1 MNHTPELTPQELEKM
16 EKLLEAIQPDI
27 SPSAEFTLRMQKR
40 LERHYT
46 LMQARDGAEAT
57 PASRRGFFSF
67 MGTRVYSAI
76 TAFAFVLFTGGLS
89 TFAYTS
95 NTITNGSPLYPIK
108 RGLEKIESTFVSTPG
123 AMAEYQMRLLAR
135 RLDESRFLTSQGII
149 DEPTNQEVSAVV
161 DFGILAIQDVEQSDY
176 RDQLLDRF
184 TTILLAQEGKFYT
197 DAGITPPVATPSMAP
212 AVANPEKPSSS
223 LMMSTEIV
231 PAAPT
236 TPVVPMA
243 ASSLTPAQQAEKQG
257 GVAEKSGEPLKSSNT
272 QLNAPSLDTTISTP
286 RAKTD
291 SRTSEKRSDS
301 DKSESGR
308 KKDRDSSGHE
318 DDNITYSLSVK
329 PGVLN
334 AIEKNRKHLKE
345 VENKIKEARRSR

>member
-135 RLDESRFLTSQGII
+135 RLDESRFLTSQGIV
-149 DEPTNQEVSAVV
+149 DDSTNQDVSTVV
-161 DFGILAIQDVEQSDY
+161 DNGIVAIQNVEHSDY

-184 TTILLAQEGKFYT
+184 TTLLLAQESKFYT
-197 DAGITPPVATPSMAP
+197 DAGITPPVAIPVVAPVASSDLNISAP
-212 AVANPEKPSSS
+212 A
-223 LMMSTEIV
+223 LMSTEV
-231 PAAPT
+231 APATLSIAPMQA
-236 TPVVPMA
+236 PVE
-243 ASSLTPAQQAEKQG
+243 SHDSQ
-257 GVAEKSGEPLKSSNT
+257 KSSGVEAKWLAEPSDT
-272 QLNAPSLDTTISTP
+272 QIDIRASNTTISAP
-286 RAKTD
+286 QVETD
-291 SRTSEKRSDS
+291 SRISEKKSSSKKSASRDEKDSDS
-301 DKSESGR
+301 SAHD
-308 KKDRDSSGHE
+308 
-318 DDNITYSLSVK
+318 DDNITVPLSVK